1 MSLRNR
7 ISAAWTACRDGRS
20 ASLSAVVGLG
30 QSLGLVTVAEGVE
43 DVETAAMLRALG
55 CDVGQ
60 GWLFG
65 RPGSAEAAGKLLQR
79 CHAERHQCGEVDS
92 PVG

>member
-1 MSLRNR
+1 M
-7 ISAAWTACRDGRS
+7 
-20 ASLSAVVGLG
+20 
-30 QSLGLVTVAEGVE
+30 E
-43 DVETAAMLRALG
+43 DAKTAAMLRALG